1 MVPRSTAD
9 SMDYP
14 ATKLAYFDDMWQL
27 QSRAT
32 FISMVADGGRLAVIV
47 DSSILYPQGGGQPA
61 DSGFIHD
68 LDERLRFRVQ
78 DVRSRNGVVF
88 HYGHFDSPLSDQ
100 GTFQK
105 GQEVILSVDEHR
117 RGLNSR
123 LHSAG
128 HLLDICMRKIGLA
141 SFKDGKGHHF
151 PDGAFVEYKGKI
163 PANDLES
170 KREALEKEAERLVAI
185 GGKVSAAIVPY
196 EAAAALCGGELPEYI
211 PKDTTPRI
219 VMLGDNLGCPC
230 GGTHVADISD
240 IGIIKVS
247 QIRVRK
253 GLTKVSYTI
262 GP

>member
-1 MVPRSTAD
+1 MAPRSTAD

-78 DVRSRNGVVF
+78 DVRSRNRVVF

-100 GTFQK
+100 GTFRK

-128 HLLDICMRKIGLA
+128 HLLDICMRNIGLA

-170 KREALEKEAERLVAI
+170 KREVLEKEAERLVAI

-253 GLTKVSYTI
+253 GLTKVSYTM

>member
-1 MVPRSTAD
+1 MAD
-9 SMDYP
+9 STDFP
-14 ATKLAYFDDMWQL
+14 TTKLAYFDDMWKL

-32 FISMVADGGRLAVIV
+32 FISMVTDGERLAMIV
-47 DSSILYPQGGGQPA
+47 DSTILYPQGGGQPA

-68 LDERLRFRVQ
+68 LDERVKFHVQ

-88 HYGHFDSPLSDQ
+88 HYGYFESALPEQS
-100 GTFQK
+100 TFQN

-117 RGLNSR
+117 RHLNSR

-128 HLLDICMRKIGLA
+128 HLLDICMRNIGLVTLEA
-141 SFKDGKGHHF
+141 GKGHHF

-163 PANDLES
+163 PANDLEN
-170 KREALEKEAERLVAI
+170 KREALEKEAKRLVAT
-185 GGKVSAAIVPY
+185 GGKVSAAIEPY
-196 EAAAALCGGELPEYI
+196 ESAAALCGGELPEYI

-219 VMLGDNLGCPC
+219 VTLGDNLGCPC

-240 IGIIKVS
+240 IGNIKVS